1 MNTTSSALMTSGIA
15 LGIVYA
21 IYRFVPNAAV
31 KAAALGIGG
40 VVVAKHIPYLSDA
53 IA

>member
-1 MNTTSSALMTSGIA
+1 MNTTSSALMTSGI
-15 LGIVYA
+15 
-21 IYRFVPNAAV
+21 
-31 KAAALGIGG
+31 ALGIGG